1 MSLLSLLS
9 PLAIACTLAAPAA
22 PSALRLVD
30 RGQSQA
36 VVVVPEQAS
45 PQVRSA
51 AELLVEYV
59 HRATGA
65 TLPIVAESKQP
76 RPAGVPIYVGPCV
89 GSRQLLGDL
98 KKLDADGFLIRAM
111 QPAAIAIAGPSDW
124 GTEFGVDE
132 FLERYLGVRWLL
144 PGPQGD
150 DVPQR
155 STIDVPVGEVRQ
167 QPTFFSRLFSG
178 LRGTAQVEWARRNR
192 MHGRV
197 EFHHNLQRLFAPS
210 RYVKTHP
217 DFFPIRKGERFFP
230 PTDTTHG
237 WQPCFSA
244 PGLADEAIRT
254 ICDFFAQHPEATSY
268 SLGAADS
275 SGYCECPQCR
285 AHEPTEKNFLGLR
298 NMSDLYYGWC
308 NRVVEGVLKQYPDKY
323 FGCLAYSEVAQAPT
337 KVKVHPR
344 LIPYLTYD
352 RMKWIEP
359 ALEAE
364 GQAVTRQ
371 WLGVSPVLGW
381 YDYIYGSPYCL
392 PRVWFH
398 KMGEYYRFGSAHG
411 VRALY
416 AEAYPNWGEG
426 PKLYVSLK
434 LQWDPQ
440 QKVDELLRD
449 WYRRAVGPA
458 AADDLAAYYAHW
470 EDFWTRRILQCKWF
484 GKTGQYLSF
493 NNPAYLAD
501 VSEAEIADC
510 RRLLERVSR
519 KAQTTAQQAR
529 AKLLLR
535 AFEYYEASAVAYG
548 GARRSVPLPRS
559 EAEALETLARGEHY
573 VQLAQRR
580 ERLVFDEFVHD
591 PVLVHPIE
599 PARWQAIDVNGAAGN
614 YLWRVVDW
622 VARSPA
628 LRQRLEAMAAGQ
640 GPQAIHARA
649 MLKLASG
656 NVKPV
661 SQCPSFED
669 AQGRWPA
676 VWSRWVRDVGTIR
689 ADTAAAAD
697 GRQGVV
703 CRGVRRGGPHQQVAV
718 TPGRYAAMVQ
728 MRVPKAYR
736 GNVTV
741 TLVMTPL
748 DEKGKNLAD
757 LSTCIHA
764 APCDWTRLVV
774 ADQLPAEIRKQK
786 VTRVRLI
793 VFVDGLAPDEEV
805 QFDNLALYRLE

>member
-1 MSLLSLLS
+1 MPPLSWLS
-9 PLAIACTLAAPAA
+9 PLIIACTLAAPAS
-22 PSALRLVD
+22 PPTLRLVD
-30 RGQSQA
+30 EGQPRA
-36 VVVVPEQAS
+36 VIVVPDRAA
-45 PQVRSA
+45 PQLHAA
-51 AELLVEYV
+51 AELLAHYV
-59 HRATGA
+59 QRAAGA

-76 RPAGVPIYVGPCV
+76 RPTGVPIYL
-89 GSRQLLGDL
+89 GSCTAGVKLITDL
-98 KKLDADGFLIRAM
+98 KKLDADGFVIRVV

-144 PGPQGD
+144 PGPHGD
-150 DVPQR
+150 DVPACH
-155 STIDVPVGEVRQ
+155 TLDVPVGEVRQ
-167 QPTFFSRLFSG
+167 QPAFFSRLFSG
-178 LRGTAQVEWARRNR
+178 LRGSAQADWARRNR

-197 EFHHNLQRLFAPS
+197 EFHHNLNRLFVPS

-217 DFFPIRKGERFFP
+217 EFFPIRKGQRFFP
-230 PTDTTHG
+230 PNDQAHG
-237 WQPCFSA
+237 WQPCLSA
-244 PGLADEAIRT
+244 PGLVDEAIRN
-254 ICDFFAQHPEATSY
+254 ICDYFAQHPEAPSY
-268 SLGAADS
+268 SLGAIDS

-285 AHEPTEKNFLGLR
+285 AHEPAEKNFLGLR
-298 NMSDLYYGWC
+298 NMSDLYYAWC
-308 NRVVEGVLKQYPDKY
+308 NRVVEGVLKKYPDKY
-323 FGCLAYSEVAQAPT
+323 FGCLAYSEVAQAPI

-359 ALEAE
+359 ALQAE
-364 GQAVTRQ
+364 GQAVTRR
-371 WLGVSPVLGW
+371 WLAVSPVLGW

-398 KMGEYYRFGSAHG
+398 KMADYYRFGLANG

-440 QKVDELLRD
+440 QNVDQLLRE
-449 WYRRAVGPA
+449 WYARAVGPA

-470 EDFWTRRILQCKWF
+470 EDFWTRRILHSRWF
-484 GKTGQYLSF
+484 SKTGQYLSF
-493 NNPAYLAD
+493 YNPAYLAD
-501 VSEAEIADC
+501 VNEVEIADC
-510 RRLLERVSR
+510 RRRLEQVAR
-519 KAQTTAQQAR
+519 KAQTSAQQAR

-548 GARRSVPLPRS
+548 GARRAVPPPRT
-559 EAEALETLARGEHY
+559 EAEALETLTRGERY

-580 ERLVFDEFVHD
+580 ERLVFEEFSHD

-628 LRQRLEAMAAGQ
+628 LRQRLAAMAAAQ
-640 GPQAIHARA
+640 GPPAVHARA
-649 MLKLASG
+649 ILTLADG
-656 NVKPV
+656 KVKPV

-669 AQGRWPA
+669 PHGGWPA
-676 VWSRWVRDVGTIR
+676 AWSRWVRDVGTIQ
-689 ADTAAAAD
+689 ANAQAAAE
-697 GRQGVV
+697 GRQGVT

-728 MRVPKAYR
+728 MRVPKPYR
-736 GNVTV
+736 GPVTV
-741 TLVMTPL
+741 TLAMTPL
-748 DEKGKNLAD
+748 DAKGQNLAD
-757 LSTCIHA
+757 LSTSVPA
-764 APCDWTRLVV
+764 APCAWTRLVI
-774 ADQLPAEIRKQK
+774 ADQLPAEIRQQP
-786 VTRVRLI
+786 VARVRLI
-793 VFVDGLAPDEEV
+793 VFVDGLEPDEEI